1 MRIRVGYEL
10 TYNCAQETPM
20 IVTLNVH
27 YSRASDMVIPD
38 HLTTNPAVPVDR
50 ISGSFR
56 QLGESDCGA
65 GGTNS
70 DPRRGHCKRLRTAR

>member
-27 YSRASDMVIPD
+27 YSRSW
-38 HLTTNPAVPVDR
+38 T
-50 ISGSFR
+50 
-56 QLGESDCGA
+56 
-65 GGTNS
+65 
-70 DPRRGHCKRLRTAR
+70 